1 MCKCNQLLRNAICV
15 TVRHNPCLTAV
26 PANGQHAHYQRYSI
40 VTSKLRFI
48 PRLAALALA
57 SAACFP
63 SGVFAQAQGSVDVD
77 ITLNN
82 GITILYYYSS
92 VDVNISLT
100 DLFGTP
106 VGCVAGTGDT
116 RACAVAPLAAAVNA
130 APVGGQLV
138 ANFNINPAALSINP
152 SAVPLVL
159 QNLWA
164 VRAVGGTAN
173 TTTVAIAAG
182 LTTLNGPSGS
192 TIGMSNFRVQTPA
205 FGAAAA
211 VGPAVSVQFPDPG
224 LVTARPGDVR
234 IDLNLTGANALGDY
248 STTGAIGSNAD
259 SNFTLTVTST

>member
-1 MCKCNQLLRNAICV
+1 
-15 TVRHNPCLTAV
+15 V
-26 PANGQHAHYQRYSI
+26 PAKRQHANYQGYSI
-40 VTSKLRFI
+40 VTSKLRFV
-48 PRLAALALA
+48 PCLAALALA

-63 SGVFAQAQGSVDVD
+63 SAVFAQAQGSVDVD

-106 VGCVAGTGDT
+106 AGCTASGDT
-116 RACAVAPLAAAVNA
+116 RACAIAPLAGAVTA
-130 APVGGQLV
+130 VPTAGELV

-152 SAVPLVL
+152 GAVPLVL

-173 TTTVAIAAG
+173 TTTVAIAGGAS
-182 LTTLNGPSGS
+182 TLNGPSGS
-192 TIGMSNFRVQTPA
+192 SIAMSNFRVQSPV

-211 VGPAVSVQFPDPG
+211 VGPGASVQFPDPG

-234 IDLNLTGANALGDY
+234 IDLNLTGAATLGDY
-248 STTGAIGSNAD
+248 STTGTIGSNAD